1 MNTVG
6 ATYNRSEITSAD
18 MQQLGFE
25 YQYLYFIIRLLQMR
39 HGEEVG
45 YEAKDDVH
53 VVSATSRTTLFIQ
66 VKHTVSTNSAGNPA
80 NLTLLS
86 ADFWKTL
93 SNWSKLIS
101 DEAAGR
107 SNEKIKKEFIS
118 QSSFILVTNRTI
130 KDTLIL
136 SLIQKSKDKSINGT
150 GIANALREL
159 CKRTKDETICQ
170 YINDVL
176 NLSVTNLFL
185 LFQKIEVNSTPS
197 NLFDEIR
204 REIRNKMVAEEYVND
219 VLYALYAQLKED
231 FFSKVTMKTH
241 QIIGYDEWQSR
252 YQPVF
257 ISVRTTLLPL
267 RSYQPILPEH
277 LEQQVFVKELVEI
290 GAIDLDDNGL
300 ADIAEFTEHYLSI
313 KMQLEDWRDDGKIDL
328 LTVQRFHDDA
338 KQLWKNIHRSCHRT
352 TKNNYSLDLKNA
364 CACFDQTMLQ
374 RLIVLSTDLGIP
386 LSNGEFIL
394 LANDKKIGWKY
405 RWDQ

>member
-1 MNTVG
+1 MG

-185 LFQKIEVNSTPS
+185 FFQKIEVNSTPS

-231 FFSKVTMKTH
+231 FF
-241 QIIGYDEWQSR
+241 
-252 YQPVF
+252 P
-257 ISVRTTLLPL
+257 
-267 RSYQPILPEH
+267 
-277 LEQQVFVKELVEI
+277 
-290 GAIDLDDNGL
+290 
-300 ADIAEFTEHYLSI
+300 
-313 KMQLEDWRDDGKIDL
+313 
-328 LTVQRFHDDA
+328 
-338 KQLWKNIHRSCHRT
+338 
-352 TKNNYSLDLKNA
+352 
-364 CACFDQTMLQ
+364 
-374 RLIVLSTDLGIP
+374 
-386 LSNGEFIL
+386 
-394 LANDKKIGWKY
+394 
-405 RWDQ
+405 